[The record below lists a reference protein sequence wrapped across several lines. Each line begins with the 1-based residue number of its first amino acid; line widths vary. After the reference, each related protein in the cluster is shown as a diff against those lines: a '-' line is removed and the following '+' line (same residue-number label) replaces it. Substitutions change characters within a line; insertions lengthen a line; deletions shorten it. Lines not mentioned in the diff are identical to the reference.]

1 MKAANVQ
8 HIVLYSLSRV
18 GEDSVGAS
26 VVGQGLIA
34 AGE

>member
-8 HIVLYSLSRV
+8 HILYSLPRV